1 MESLALPTRRVYI
14 KQMNENQSQK
24 DLKTEKAAAK
34 PTTLL
39 KPPVELQYA
48 AELEA
53 LRANDKDNPKP
64 ENWLLSPR
72 AVRTFILGNKNEKG
86 GKSGDNG
93 LRDIPQKY
101 FGDDALVERCII
113 TLAGNR
119 GLMLVGEPGT
129 AKTMLSELLSAAI
142 SGSSV
147 NTVQGTA
154 GTTDDNIKYSWNYA
168 LLLAKG
174 ASKESLVPAPLYIGM
189 EKGIITRFE
198 EITRCPGE
206 IQDTLISVMSDKVLS
221 IPELGEQGFLFA
233 RPGFNI
239 IGTANTRDRG
249 VNEMSSALKRRFNFE
264 TVFPINNAALECR
277 IIEEQCSALLGEK
290 AERLIDKD
298 IINLIA
304 TTFHELREGQSAEGA
319 KIDQPA
325 AVMSTAEAVS
335 VYYHTALTGLY
346 YDNGKISVDNLVQNL
361 MGAVVKENRDDVQ
374 KLKAY
379 FNSVVKTRSKAK
391 HWDEFYEARKWIK

>member
-1 MESLALPTRRVYI
+1 MT
-14 KQMNENQSQK
+14 ENQT
-24 DLKTEKAAAK
+24 LIKA
-34 PTTLL
+34 
-39 KPPVELQYA
+39 PVEVQFAGELQ
-48 AELEA
+48 A
-53 LRANDKDNPKP
+53 LRENDGNNPKP

-72 AVRTFILGNKNEKG
+72 AVRTFILGSRDDKG
-86 GKSGDNG
+86 GKPE
-93 LRDIPQKY
+93 ITQKY

-142 SGSSV
+142 SGTSV

-174 ASKESLVPAPLYIGM
+174 ATREALVPAPLYIGM

-198 EITRCPGE
+198 EITRCASE

-221 IPELGEQGFLFA
+221 IPELGEAGFLFA
-233 RPGFNI
+233 KPGFNI

-264 TVFPINNAALECR
+264 TVFPINNVALECR
-277 IIEEQCSALLGEK
+277 IIEEQCAALLGDN
-290 AERLIDKD
+290 AQALIDKD
-298 IINLIA
+298 IVNLIA
-304 TTFHELREGQSAEGA
+304 TTFHELRQGQSAAGA
-319 KIDQPA
+319 KIDQPS

-335 VYYHTALTGLY
+335 VYYQSALTGFY
-346 YDNGKISVDNLVQNL
+346 YDGGSISVDTLVQNL
-361 MGAVVKENRDDVQ
+361 MGAVVKENREDLQ

-379 FNSVVKTRSKAK
+379 FNSVVKARGKEK
-391 HWDEFYEARKWIK
+391 GGLWDAFYEARKWIK

>member
-1 MESLALPTRRVYI
+1 MP
-14 KQMNENQSQK
+14 
-24 DLKTEKAAAK
+24 KTNVI
-34 PTTLL
+34 

-48 AELEA
+48 EELKFLAEK
-53 LRANDKDNPKP
+53 DKGNPKP
-64 ENWLLSPR
+64 ENWRLSPR
-72 AVRTFILGNKNEKG
+72 AVRTFILGE
-86 GKSGDNG
+86 GKDVS
-93 LRDIPQKY
+93 QKY
-101 FGDDALVERCII
+101 FGDDSLVERCII

-142 SGSSV
+142 SGTSV

-174 ASKESLVPAPLYIGM
+174 ASRESLVPAPLYIGM
-189 EKGIITRFE
+189 EKGLVTRFE

-221 IPELGEQGFLFA
+221 IPELGEDGFLFA
-233 RPGFNI
+233 QPGFNI

-264 TVFPINNAALECR
+264 TVFPINNVAMECK
-277 IIEEQCSALLGEK
+277 IIEEQCAQMLGKQAEK
-290 AERLIDKD
+290 LIRTDVVE
-298 IINLIA
+298 LIA
-304 TTFHELREGQSAEGA
+304 TAFHEMREGVSAEGV
-319 KIDQPA
+319 KIDQTT

-335 VYYHTALTGLY
+335 VYYQTALTGY
-346 YDNGKISVDNLVQNL
+346 YYEDGAISIDNLVKNM
-361 MGAVVKENRDDVQ
+361 MGAVVKENRDDVG
-374 KLKAY
+374 KLRAY
-379 FNSVVKTRSKAK
+379 FNSVVKQRSYKGIWK
-391 HWDEFYEARKWIK
+391 EFYEARKWIK

>member
-1 MESLALPTRRVYI
+1 
-14 KQMNENQSQK
+14 
-24 DLKTEKAAAK
+24 
-34 PTTLL
+34 
-39 KPPVELQYA
+39 
-48 AELEA
+48 
-53 LRANDKDNPKP
+53 
-64 ENWLLSPR
+64 
-72 AVRTFILGNKNEKG
+72 
-86 GKSGDNG
+86 
-93 LRDIPQKY
+93 
-101 FGDDALVERCII
+101 
-113 TLAGNR
+113 
-119 GLMLVGEPGT
+119 
-129 AKTMLSELLSAAI
+129 
-142 SGSSV
+142 
-147 NTVQGTA
+147 
-154 GTTDDNIKYSWNYA
+154 
-168 LLLAKG
+168 
-174 ASKESLVPAPLYIGM
+174 M

-233 RPGFNI
+233 KPGFNI

-264 TVFPINNAALECR
+264 TVFPINNVALECK
-277 IIEEQCSALLGEK
+277 IIEDQCATMLG
-290 AERLIDKD
+290 AEAKKLIDKD
-298 IINLIA
+298 IVNLIA

-335 VYYHTALTGLY
+335 VYYQTALTGLY

-379 FNSVVKTRSKAK
+379 FNSVVKMRSKSK
-391 HWDEFYEARKWIK
+391 GWEEFYEARKWIK